1 MGLFRRKNTKS
12 TLRFCQSA
20 IELDTSHLFSDWDLT
35 LALSQLSE
43 WHNNALEPTE
53 GANAYGLVHDIYGHG
68 QPLLPVEV
76 QFSFSPPYTEGEA
89 GYGSIWK
96 ADFCDVEYYKAE
108 VVIYDPDRLIFEG
121 FRRLFEHA
129 AISGN
134 SYAHLILRRERRP
147 YISDANE
154 REGARKAENERI
166 KALMV
171 QVEAGEADMPNI
183 EFSRVVFDDSIVL
196 KAPGWSRDWHDDVL
210 DRVKYHSTEAAV
222 WRNMPWRR

>member
-1 MGLFRRKNTKS
+1 MGLFKKKNPKS

-20 IELDTSHLFSDWDLT
+20 VELDTFHLFSDMDLS

-43 WHNNALEPTE
+43 WHNDAAERPTE
-53 GANAYGLVHDIYGHG
+53 ANAYGVVHDSYGHG

-76 QFSFSPPYTEGEA
+76 KFSFSASYSEGEA

-96 ADFCDVEYYKAE
+96 TSFSETEYYKAE
-108 VVIYDPDRLIFEG
+108 VVIHDPDRAIYDG
-121 FRRLFEHA
+121 FRRTFEHA
-129 AISGN
+129 AMSGN
-134 SYAHLILRRERRP
+134 QYAHLILRRERKP
-147 YISDANE
+147 FVSDLSKRDAE
-154 REGARKAENERI
+154 QKAERERI

-171 QVEAGEADMPNI
+171 QVEAGDADMPSIAFN
-183 EFSRVVFDDSIVL
+183 RVAFDDSIVL

-210 DRVKYHSTEAAV
+210 DRVKYHSKEAAT